1 MNRKKEKTPVKKTI
15 ALAGNPNSGKTTLF
29 NQLTKSHQHI
39 GNWPGVTVERKE
51 GRYFKDT
58 SIKIVDL
65 PGIYSLSPLSI
76 DEEVA
81 HNYINNDRPDL
92 IINVV
97 DSTNL
102 ERNLFLTSQLLELDI
117 PIVVAL
123 NMEDEAQAKGIAID
137 SSALESLFGCQFF
150 SISAS
155 KNTGIDKLMDFCKK
169 PVTKKEIALTY
180 FADVENALD
189 KISKAVQIPANK
201 RWIALKLLEKDKLV
215 TESVCLNASQTEL
228 INGLNLELQNKYNN
242 TISSEIAKQR
252 YDQLTTIACK
262 ATKAIP
268 PKTKSDDENA
278 QPQKDGKLSLSDKID
293 RVVTNKWLA
302 FPIFAA
308 VMFLVFMISI
318 QTIGGWITSLINESF
333 TPWFQE
339 WVRGGLN
346 GISSPQWLSS
356 LICDGVIAGVLAVI
370 GFVPQIMILFG
381 LIAIL
386 EASGYMSRVAFI
398 MDRLCNAIGLSGK
411 SFVSMIVGCGCSV
424 PAIMSART
432 IKNVNER
439 NNTII
444 LTPFI
449 PCSAKLP
456 LFAFFTTAV
465 FGGSALAATS
475 MYFVGIFSVVAGGL
489 ILKVF
494 KRRKTT
500 VKDTFI
506 MELPSYRLPKASN
519 VLKEMWERGKAFLL
533 RASTVIL
540 VASIV
545 LWFLQSFDY
554 KFTFGVSSDKSILA
568 EMGKLLAPIFKPLG
582 WGYWQTAVATL
593 TGLAAKETVVTTLNI
608 LGVDGTMFTALSAY
622 SFMTFNLL
630 AAPCISAIAAS
641 FRELHS
647 AKTGWFA
654 IAFQICFAYVVSLII
669 FQAGSLYQKNNAV
682 FWSIAGTLA
691 AAIFVFVGVK
701 LLIKHKGCNMECD
714 HCPKN
719 KTCKK

>member
-1 MNRKKEKTPVKKTI
+1 MRGKKEKTPVKKTI

-29 NQLTKSHQHI
+29 NLLTKSHQHI

-58 SIKIVDL
+58 SVKIVDL
-65 PGIYSLSPLSI
+65 PGIYSLSPLSV

-81 HNYINNDRPDL
+81 HNYINNEHPDL
-92 IINVV
+92 IIDVV

-117 PIVVAL
+117 PVVVAL
-123 NMEDEAQAKGIAID
+123 NMEDEARAKGIAID
-137 SSALESLFGCQFF
+137 AAALEAVFGCPFY
-150 SISAS
+150 SVSAS
-155 KNTGIDKLMDFCKK
+155 KNTGVDRLMDFCKK
-169 PVTKKEIALTY
+169 EVSKKESPLTY

-189 KISKAVQIPANK
+189 KISQAVEIPVNK
-201 RWIALKLLEKDKLV
+201 RWISLKLLERDSLV
-215 TESVCLNASQTEL
+215 TEAACLKPAQTEL
-228 INGLNLELQNKYNN
+228 IDSLNAALEGKYKN
-242 TISSEIAKQR
+242 SLSAEIARQR
-252 YDQLTTIACK
+252 YDQLNVIACK
-262 ATKAIP
+262 AIKQKKSEENSKKA
-268 PKTKSDDENA
+268 KKN
-278 QPQKDGKLSLSDKID
+278 DGLTLSDKID

-308 VMFLVFMISI
+308 VMFHVFMISI
-318 QTIGGWITSLINESF
+318 QTIGGWITSLINDSF

-346 GISSPQWLSS
+346 AASSPQWLSS

-411 SFVSMIVGCGCSV
+411 SFVSMVVGCGCSV

-500 VKDTFI
+500 VRDTFI

-540 VASIV
+540 AASIV

-554 KFTFGVSSDKSILA
+554 KFTYGVSPDKSILA
-568 EMGKLLAPIFKPLG
+568 EMGKLLAPVFKPLG
-582 WGYWQTAVATL
+582 WGGWQTAVATL

-608 LGVDGTMFTALSAY
+608 LGVNGSMFTPLSAY

-641 FRELHS
+641 FKELHS

-669 FQAGSLYQKNNAV
+669 FQAGTLYQKNNAV
-682 FWSIAGTLA
+682 FWSVVGTLA
-691 AAIFVFVGVK
+691 AAVFLFAGIR